1 MAGNTRSSLSYLII
15 IFLLSLHST
24 IIDGASGVFFLDSPD
39 QRYVRPSSSDETSSM
54 SLPEVGAAVSVLL
67 GFTPPATLST
77 KSSSKLNEVL
87 APNPFDRPRAVLLL
101 EVTGAEGSHFLVG
114 SEEFSVAHKRDIIW
128 TTSKADIQLPG
139 EESVSVL
146 TLNEPLSLGSEDEL
160 SEKELIDFASWLHG
174 SYVNVAKE
182 QFTGALIVPLENED
196 ELRFD
201 LSKKAVREFIKSL
214 ISLSHDCHKAMEL
227 HHDMFGSE
235 SNKPELIVARFGA
248 IEAMTNKHGT
258 ENVAQAM
265 RLSVHVISKI
275 FVSLRNAYK
284 GEIVGVVV
292 YNSAS
297 EPMLN
302 VIHDSR
308 PSARWLV
315 ETNSL
320 QNATVIATQLL
331 VRRTVAWTTGIMLI
345 IATLLGIYFL
355 LNMSLTRDTLLYS
368 NVKLD

>member
-15 IFLLSLHST
+15 ISLLSLHTT

-67 GFTPPATLST
+67 GFSPPATLST

-114 SEEFSVAHKRDIIW
+114 SEEFSVTHKRDVIW
-128 TTSKADIQLPG
+128 STNTNIHLPG

-146 TLNEPLSLGSEDEL
+146 TLNEPLSLDSENEL

-182 QFTGALIVPLENED
+182 QFTEALIVPLENED

-227 HHDMFGSE
+227 HHDLFGSKN
-235 SNKPELIVARFGA
+235 NKPELIVARFGA
-248 IEAMTNKHGT
+248 IQEMTNKHGT
-258 ENVAQAM
+258 ENVEQAM

-308 PSARWLV
+308 QSARWLV

-320 QNATVIATQLL
+320 QNATVIAAQLM